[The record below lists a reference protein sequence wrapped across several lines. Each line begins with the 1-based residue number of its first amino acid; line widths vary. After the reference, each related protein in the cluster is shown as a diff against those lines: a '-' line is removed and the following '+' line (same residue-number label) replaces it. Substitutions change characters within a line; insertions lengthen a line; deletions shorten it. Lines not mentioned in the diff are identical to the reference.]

1 MVLSSL
7 PNYETVPMPEVLASL
22 TGRTGNITLAFR
34 EKLGQSGQQR
44 SKSVSRQSVSEQE
57 GKENV
62 EEDLD
67 LTGSPLGADFDP
79 DQKWEVFCPAVD
91 TEDGGRETVGPQYS
105 GLSLAQARGWLS
117 AVSGPGERWAV
128 TDGADR
134 EATRYLGRVTD
145 EATVSLARVLAFPP
159 DTHRAV
165 SAELGRVTTLH
176 RRAGGDSA
184 ARQEATAEFCL
195 VGGPGLHTSS
205 LTVRSS
211 WARVSSLLEAP
222 PLYADTKIEA
232 SIVGGDDKLATSQ
245 LWSELQLLAGFVRGL
260 SGEGEGV
267 TWLGSEEE
275 KDVET
280 IVQDLLETV
289 RQTGPRTGVTKL
301 EAETI
306 VDQEAEPFSL
316 KERQEV
322 DFTDLLWTNL
332 YRVTSYSQ
340 LTEAFRLLFTRIMA
354 EEIRPFVYARNK
366 SQVVKVINNIVRGG
380 ESLPDLTGHLPLEML
395 IECGLEK
402 LKRDYSHTLL
412 NSELA
417 SQENISQFLM
427 FDNHAGA
434 VQSLYS
440 LHIVVELAFLLQTF
454 LHLSPD
460 VLRSLIGSALADP
473 ASSGGSGG
481 SRRDF
486 HFSVPTQALQQLG
499 DLRPDTWTLRLSS
512 AITNSCLARAVET
525 AVRISQ
531 EAQADSGEEEEEEET
546 KFRMFVCNS
555 ITRAVM
561 K

>member
-1 MVLSSL
+1 MLCFVFQFIFCIYTLYSSSSTVYIVILIVCLQRVMVLSSL
-7 PNYETVPMPEVLASL
+7 TNYENVPMPELLASL
-22 TGRTGNITLAFR
+22 TGRTGNITLGFK
-34 EKLGQSGQQR
+34 EKLSCQSTQQR
-44 SKSVSRQSVSEQE
+44 TKSVGRQQSVSEAE
-57 GKENV
+57 GKENT
-62 EEDLD
+62 EDDLD
-67 LTGSPLGADFDP
+67 LTGSPLGADFDL
-79 DQKWEVFCPAVD
+79 DQKWDVFCPEVD
-91 TEDGGRETVGPQYS
+91 TEDGGREPTGPQYS
-105 GLSLAQARGWLS
+105 GVSLAQARGWLS
-117 AVSGPGERWAV
+117 SASAPGERWAV

-134 EATRYLGRVTD
+134 EATRYLGRRTEED
-145 EATVSLARVLAFPP
+145 EVSLARVLVSQPAS
-159 DTHRAV
+159 HRAV
-165 SAELGRVTTLH
+165 SGELGRVLGLH
-176 RRAGGDSA
+176 ARAGAGDGA
-184 ARQEATAEFCL
+184 ARQEARAEYCL
-195 VGGPGLHTSS
+195 VGGPGLDTSS
-205 LTVRSS
+205 VTVRSS
-211 WARVSSLLEAP
+211 WSRVSSLLEAP

-306 VDQEAEPFSL
+306 MEQEAEPFSL

-332 YRVTSYSQ
+332 YRVTSYHQ

-366 SQVVKVINNIVRGG
+366 SQVVKIINNIVRGG
-380 ESLPDLTGHLPLEML
+380 DTLPDLTGYLPLEML

-417 SQENISQFLM
+417 SKENISQFLM
-427 FDNHAGA
+427 FDSQAGA
-434 VQSLYS
+434 VASLYS

-454 LHLSPD
+454 LNLSPD
-460 VLRSLIGSALADP
+460 VLRSLVGSALSDP
-473 ASSGGSGG
+473 ASAAGGG

-486 HFSVPTQALQQLG
+486 LFSVPTQALQLG
-499 DLRPDTWTLRLSS
+499 DLLPDTWSLRL
-512 AITNSCLARAVET
+512 TTGEARL
-525 AVRISQ
+525 I
-531 EAQADSGEEEEEEET
+531 
-546 KFRMFVCNS
+546 
-555 ITRAVM
+555 
-561 K
+561 